1 MVNGMDVLANKL
13 TERYGGTIALQQECS
28 MYLEKNQQLLFG
40 IHLND
45 AKSNYEL
52 LTKHD
57 LMNLSDTT
65 RYQCVKTKTSPFNNM
80 LLIVYKTKY
89 GNTEFKLLHGM
100 ASRLV
105 AEMVVICEHYE
116 EWKFG
121 IEGL

>member
-13 TERYGGTIALQQECS
+13 AERYGGIVALPHECT
-28 MYLEKNQQLLFG
+28 MYLREDQQLLFG
-40 IHLND
+40 IRLND

-52 LTKHD
+52 LTKYD

-116 EWKFG
+116 ESKFR